1 MSSHAPTNHV
11 EIKTG
16 TPEGEKLCTIVCSD
30 KDVRNAGVV
39 TMYRIGFSS
48 PDSPLRVDIIN
59 ETYWNIFLTRT
70 VNHILDSKFTLR
82 FLCFDDGDPK
92 LTAIKDP
99 LSFWVI
105 DVNNH
110 DPIFEKK
117 IYKVALSEDVEIG
130 SKVVIVFAYDND
142 SEQENAIVI
151 YQIEDTQHADWFSV
165 EDESGRDVFYR

>member
-1 MSSHAPTNHV
+1 MSSDAPTNHV

-30 KDVRNAGVV
+30 KDVSNAGVV
-39 TMYRIGFSS
+39 TMYQIGSA
-48 PDSPLRVDIIN
+48 SPLRVDKIN
-59 ETYWNIFLTRT
+59 ETHWDIFLNRT
-70 VNHILDSKFTLR
+70 VNHILASKFTLR
-82 FLCFDDGDPK
+82 FICVDDGDPK

-110 DPIFEKK
+110 DPIFENK
-117 IYKVALSEDVEIG
+117 IYKVTLSEDVEIG
-130 SKVVIVFAYDND
+130 SKVVTVFAYDND
-142 SEQENAIVI
+142 SEQENATVI

-165 EDESGRDVFYR
+165 EDESGRHAFYQ